1 MKKLFTTVLCA
12 LAFLSA
18 SAQENTFSSNPQ
30 PKEIKSA
37 NHNTRGGS
45 WRSYDDDQYVTGIG
59 GPQTFAWGIMFPAE
73 TLSEGQNI
81 TKTALFDVAAS
92 TGDVCIYYGGTTKPE
107 TLIHKQEYKTTGAG
121 EWVEIELTTPL
132 PLFGE
137 NLWVVYTTN
146 EGQGYPAAA
155 CANSGDPN
163 GRWITL
169 DNTVWE
175 DVASYNLPYSW
186 MIRAYI
192 EGEGVESIVE
202 LGSSF
207 NVYPNPAKN
216 QLFVETEMNVE
227 EISVYDTFGR
237 LMTTV
242 NGQQKTVDVS
252 ELNNG
257 VYFVRIKS
265 NNEVITRQFIKE

>member
-1 MKKLFTTVLCA
+1 
-12 LAFLSA
+12 
-18 SAQENTFSSNPQ
+18 
-30 PKEIKSA
+30 
-37 NHNTRGGS
+37 
-45 WRSYDDDQYVTGIG
+45 
-59 GPQTFAWGIMFPAE
+59 
-73 TLSEGQNI
+73 
-81 TKTALFDVAAS
+81 
-92 TGDVCIYYGGTTKPE
+92 
-107 TLIHKQEYKTTGAG
+107 
-121 EWVEIELTTPL
+121 
-132 PLFGE
+132 
-137 NLWVVYTTN
+137 
-146 EGQGYPAAA
+146 
-155 CANSGDPN
+155 
-163 GRWITL
+163 
-169 DNTVWE
+169 
-175 DVASYNLPYSW
+175 

-216 QLFVETEMNVE
+216 QIFVETEMNIE

-265 NNEVITRQFIKE
+265 NNEVITRQFVKE